1 MAGYGRKV
9 GVALL
14 SAGFFG
20 PAGGS
25 PHTQRV
31 RSCSLLGTEI
41 LLT

>member
-31 RSCSLLGTEI
+31 PFLLSSRN
-41 LLT
+41 